1 MDIDNIWAI
10 DVGLL
15 SQESMNA
22 IRSTGDVGKTV
33 WFANIKDDQVAFA
46 TFNPKDGTAT
56 QVQCVPSPSGK
67 VVISR
72 RSFFLKNLT
81 PRDCSMLRAGRN
93 ILAVP
98 YASEDPI
105 VAGAPAE
112 REVYFIDRRSMR
124 VQVVI
129 Y

>member
-1 MDIDNIWAI
+1 MEIDNIWAI
-10 DVGLL
+10 DTSLL
-15 SQESMNA
+15 SKESLDN
-22 IRSTGDVGKTV
+22 IRATGFVGKTV

-67 VVISR
+67 VIISR

-81 PRDCSMLRAGRN
+81 PRDCSMLRVGRN

-105 VAGAPAE
+105 VAGAPTE
-112 REVYFIDRRSMR
+112 REVYFIDRQTMR
-124 VQVVI
+124 VQVII

>member
-1 MDIDNIWAI
+1 MEIDNIWAI

-22 IRSTGDVGKTV
+22 IRSTGEVGKTV

-46 TFNPKDGTAT
+46 TFNPKDGAAT
-56 QVQCVPSPSGK
+56 QIQCVPAPTGRI
-67 VVISR
+67 VISR

-81 PRDCSMLRAGRN
+81 PLDCSRLRSGRN

-98 YASEDPI
+98 YANADPI
-105 VAGAPAE
+105 VAGAPTE
-112 REVYFIDRRSMR
+112 REVYFIDRQRMN
-124 VQVVI
+124 VAVI
-129 Y
+129 IY